1 MELPRS
7 ALRIEGGASE
17 IKASIIVGADG
28 PQSHV
33 RESIG
38 ATTKIQKYSDSFMV
52 GLIGPVSE
60 LKERARTIPSTRKD
74 ARDNAAGQGATY
86 IFYCVGNRSF
96 EDLKRD
102 GLGRFKEEVTQ
113 AAPEL
118 TEAFGTMEAWTRIAY
133 FTPSFIR

>member
-1 MELPRS
+1 MLGIMP
-7 ALRIEGGASE
+7 
-17 IKASIIVGADG
+17 
-28 PQSHV
+28 
-33 RESIG
+33 
-38 ATTKIQKYSDSFMV
+38 
-52 GLIGPVSE
+52 
-60 LKERARTIPSTRKD
+60 
-74 ARDNAAGQGATY
+74 AGQGATY

-133 FTPSFIR
+133 FTPSFIRVDPWIGNGVALLGDQHIRSIPTQDKESTCHCRMPLR